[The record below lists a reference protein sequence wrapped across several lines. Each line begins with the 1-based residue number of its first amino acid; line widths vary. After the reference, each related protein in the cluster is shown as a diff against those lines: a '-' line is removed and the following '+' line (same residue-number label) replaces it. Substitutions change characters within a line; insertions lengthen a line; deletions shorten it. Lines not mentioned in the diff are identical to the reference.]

1 VPLINM
7 SVTFL
12 LIGLKPV
19 FMLKREHECNKTHCI
34 YSTWEIN

>member
-19 FMLKREHECNKTHCI
+19 FMLRELKCNKTHCVH
-34 YSTWEIN
+34 SMQEIN